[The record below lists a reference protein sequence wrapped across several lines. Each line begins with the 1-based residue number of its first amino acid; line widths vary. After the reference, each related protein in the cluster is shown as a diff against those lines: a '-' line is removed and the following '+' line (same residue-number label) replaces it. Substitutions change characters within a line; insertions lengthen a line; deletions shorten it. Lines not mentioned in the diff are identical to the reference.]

1 MGQQKGELAV
11 FMAAALTAARRG
23 GVVLLDLFGKVEQ
36 IEHKGPIDLVT
47 EADRQAEAAIVGALA
62 ARFPDHQFI
71 AEEGTGAGDGAGAY
85 RWLIDPLDGTTNY
98 AHGNP
103 YFAVSIALQHGGETV
118 VAVVHDPT
126 RGATFAATRGGGA
139 LLDDQPIRVS
149 TTADPSQAL
158 IGADF
163 PYNPAYRPLAVR
175 REHAFA
181 DAVQAVRRNGATA
194 LDLCYVAA
202 GRFDGFFE
210 GYLKPW
216 DCAAGALIVC
226 EAGGRVSDFQGGL
239 FDPFQGDIV
248 ASNGHLHAA
257 MLTVLAATR

>member
-1 MGQQKGELAV
+1 MGKQDEDLAA
-11 FMAAALTAARRG
+11 FKAAALTAARRG
-23 GVVLLDLFGKVEQ
+23 GAILFDLFGK
-36 IEHKGPIDLVT
+36 IEHIAHKGPIDLVT
-47 EADRQAEAAIVGALA
+47 EADQQAEAAIVAALT

-71 AEEGTGAGDGAGAY
+71 AEEGTGAGGGPAAY

-103 YFAVSIALQHGGETV
+103 YFAVSIALQHNGETLC
-118 VAVVHDPT
+118 AVVHDPT
-126 RGATFAATRGGGA
+126 RGETFTATRGGGA
-139 LLDDQPIRVS
+139 TLNDQPIRVS
-149 TTADPSQAL
+149 TTADPTQAL
-158 IGADF
+158 IGTDF
-163 PYNPAYRPLAVR
+163 PYNPAHRPLAVR

-181 DAVQAVRRNGATA
+181 DAVQAVRRHGATA

-226 EAGGRVSDFQGGL
+226 EAGGRISDFQGGP

-248 ASNGHLHAA
+248 ASNAHLHAA
-257 MLTVLAATR
+257 MLAVLAATK